1 MQWQRKRM
9 PCHLIS
15 KLNTGEG
22 GEKKKRNKKGENEW
36 TETSPN
42 SNAKKKKNYL
52 FNYFRFSI

>member
-1 MQWQRKRM
+1 M

-22 GEKKKRNKKGENEW
+22 GEKKKRKETKKEKMSEQKLPQ
-36 TETSPN
+36 TRMQR
-42 SNAKKKKNYL
+42 KKKNYL